1 MSFISRSKIAV
12 FALGS
17 SGVLVGLGFWCQSFK
32 HVITNVASAVWGA

>member
-1 MSFISRSKIAV
+1 MSLISKSKIAV

-17 SGVLVGLGFWCQSFK
+17 SGAVAGLGFWCQSFK